1 MRIIALIMSKYIH
14 SLEKEAQF
22 LYDSSIKTKLYQS
35 YLRSTKLIK
44 AFRLKIEA
52 VYVMILFAIYLR
64 NLCEMCMMINYL
76 ARNLR

>member
-1 MRIIALIMSKYIH
+1 MRIIALIMSKYIYI
-14 SLEKEAQF
+14 LEKEAQF
-22 LYDSSIKTKLYQS
+22 LYDSSKTKLYQS